1 MILLRI
7 RTVLKYLLLQNLL
20 IMILKNKYWNHHK
33 LKVRI
38 NIRIIIR
45 VRIRFIINTD
55 IRIVRQITY

>member
-7 RTVLKYLLLQNLL
+7 RTVLKYPLLQNLL

-38 NIRIIIR
+38 RIIIKIR
-45 VRIRFIINTD
+45 VQIIINTD
-55 IRIVRQITY
+55 IPIVRQIIY